1 MRIFKTKIFARF
13 ARRAVLA
20 DAALCEAV
28 ARTERGLLD
37 ADLGGG
43 VIKQRIA
50 RQGEGKSGGF
60 RTIVLFRASER
71 AVFAYGFEKNDRDNI
86 EDDELADFRKLAA
99 LLLVYDDGEIEEAWA
114 SGALVEVNHGEAI
127 S

>member
-13 ARRAVLA
+13 ARRSVLA

-28 ARTERGLLD
+28 ARAERGLVD

-50 RQGEGKSGGF
+50 RRGEGKSGGF
-60 RTIVLFRASER
+60 RTIVLFRAGER
-71 AVFAYGFEKNDRDNI
+71 AVFVYGFEKNDRDNI
-86 EDDELADFRKLAA
+86 DDEELAEFKKLAA
-99 LLLVYDDGEIEEAWA
+99 LLLVYDDGEIDEALA
-114 SGALVEVNHGEAI
+114 SGALVEVKYGEAI